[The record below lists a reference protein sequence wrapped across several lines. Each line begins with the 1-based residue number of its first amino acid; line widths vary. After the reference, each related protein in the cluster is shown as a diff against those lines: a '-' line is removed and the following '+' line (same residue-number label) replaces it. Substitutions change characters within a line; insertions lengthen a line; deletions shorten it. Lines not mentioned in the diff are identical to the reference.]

1 AIIRSSCRPTATIR
15 TRCVGGRRAYSDEA
29 CSGLDPTC
37 APGRRRQHAPMC
49 DVACNIR
56 RTIMTNIASRTRSRS
71 AALVVGGLLVALV
84 PLLPVPASADP
95 SQAEVAGACKRT
107 KNCWS
112 EQQPGGVGIIG
123 CSPHAC
129 FSCNGVTCHQ
139 LPKSAIKRPVVGTTR
154 GGNSA
159 GNASG

>member
-1 AIIRSSCRPTATIR
+1 
-15 TRCVGGRRAYSDEA
+15 
-29 CSGLDPTC
+29 
-37 APGRRRQHAPMC
+37 
-49 DVACNIR
+49 
-56 RTIMTNIASRTRSRS
+56 MTNIASRTRSRS

-139 LPKSAIKRPVVGTTR
+139 LPKSAIKRPIVGTTR

-159 GNASG
+159 GNASDASSGHKTRVTVTTGPSVGARQHSGNRH